1 MKTVDEI
8 KSLLEKHK
16 EDIRREYG
24 VKMVGIFGSWV
35 RGEQREGSDVD
46 ILVELER
53 PVGLK
58 FFEVWDRLE
67 EILDTRVDLLTVNA
81 VRQKSCCG
89 KA

>member
-1 MKTVDEI
+1 MDEI